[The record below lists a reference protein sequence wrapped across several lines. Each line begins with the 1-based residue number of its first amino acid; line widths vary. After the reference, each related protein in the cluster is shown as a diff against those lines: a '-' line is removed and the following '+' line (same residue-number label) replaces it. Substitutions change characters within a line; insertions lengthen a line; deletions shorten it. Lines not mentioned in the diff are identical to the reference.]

1 MLLHEAVE
9 RRLEAQDQRYTPMRR
24 LLVDALAA
32 SGRPLTVPEI
42 LDRAP
47 GLPQSSAYRNVTA
60 LIDAGVVRR
69 VATSDDHW
77 RVELA
82 EEISGHHHHHLVCG
96 TCGRVEDVPP
106 SPTLERALGETARLV
121 AARTGF
127 MVNEHRLDLVGVC
140 AACDSGAPGTTGAS
154 GTTGTTGTES
164 DYHS

>member
-24 LLVDALAA
+24 LLVDALAE

-82 EEISGHHHHHLVCG
+82 EEISGHHHHLVCG

-106 SPTLERALGETARLV
+106 SSTLERALGETARLV

-140 AACDSGAPGTTGAS
+140 AACDSATAS
-154 GTTGTTGTES
+154 TES